1 MNVKLLTFSD
11 IHDDL
16 HAASHLIKQS
26 AKVDVVVGAG
36 DYKMPHNDLGEII
49 RSLMKIE
56 KPTVLVSGNC
66 ENAEELKDA
75 CRAWPNAHALQGEQ
89 VTLGGI
95 SFFGIGGGI
104 PITPF
109 GSWSYDFSENEAWQM
124 LKNCP
129 PGGVLISHSPP
140 KGILDIS
147 SNGESLGST
156 AVRETIIAKNP
167 QLVVCGH
174 IHASA
179 GQIEHLGDTTIINA
193 GPQGIIWDLE
203 ENTRVAS

>member
-1 MNVKLLTFSD
+1 MDVKLLVFSD

-16 HAASHLIKQS
+16 RAAAYLVKRS
-26 AKVDVVVGAG
+26 AEVDVVVGAG
-36 DYKMPHNDLGEII
+36 DYKMPRNDLGGII
-49 RSLMKIE
+49 RALSKIE

-66 ENAEELKDA
+66 ENTEALKDA
-75 CRAWPNAHALQGEQ
+75 CRIWPNAHVLQGEQ
-89 VTLGGI
+89 VSLENV

-109 GSWSYDFSENEAWQM
+109 GSWSYDFSETEALHL

-129 PGGVLISHSPP
+129 AGGVLISHSPP

-147 SNGESLGST
+147 SGGESLGST
-156 AVRETIIAKNP
+156 AVKESIIAKKP

-179 GQIEHLGDTTIINA
+179 GKIERLGSTTIINA
-193 GPQGIIWDLE
+193 GPHGMIWDLKE
-203 ENTRVAS
+203 STLVPA